1 MTDNFYIKIASL
13 IRSLSRT
20 WSPSRARPVL
30 PGLICLFFLWGCA
43 ITPGTPGNGIYH
55 TVKKGETLWRISKI
69 YGVDVKDLASA
80 NAIKS
85 PSDLEAGK
93 RIFIPAA
100 SAVKPSNKQTKNKK
114 ATAVIPAALESVT
127 DVEKEHLGGRVRFSR
142 EKFLWPVR
150 GSLSSHFGL
159 RDGVRHDGI
168 DIRVPEGTP
177 VKAADAGQVAYI
189 STNMRGYGNIIILK
203 HRDGFYTVYAHNK
216 NNLVNPGDTVNKGAV
231 IATAGATG
239 NAQAAQLHF
248 EVRQGRHTLDPLFY
262 LP

>member
-1 MTDNFYIKIASL
+1 M
-13 IRSLSRT
+13 
-20 WSPSRARPVL
+20 
-30 PGLICLFFLWGCA
+30 PGLICLLFLWGCA
-43 ITPGTPGNGIYH
+43 ITQGTQGGGIYH

-85 PSDLEAGK
+85 PSDIEAGK

-100 SAVKPSNKQTKNKK
+100 SPAKSSNKQTKNKK
-114 ATAVIPAALESVT
+114 ATAVIPVS
-127 DVEKEHLGGRVRFSR
+127 VEKEHLGGRVRLSR

-150 GSLSSHFGL
+150 GSLYSRFGL

-189 STNMRGYGNIIILK
+189 SANMRGYGNIIILR

-216 NNLVNPGDTVNKGAV
+216 NNLVNPGDTVDKGAV
-231 IATAGATG
+231 IAMAGATG
-239 NAQAAQLHF
+239 NAGAAQLHF

>member
-1 MTDNFYIKIASL
+1 MTDDRYIKTA
-13 IRSLSRT
+13 SRT
-20 WSPSRARPVL
+20 GLALS
-30 PGLICLFFLWGCA
+30 GLICLLFLLGCVA
-43 ITPGTPGNGIYH
+43 THGTHGNGIYH

-85 PSDLEAGK
+85 PSDLEAGR
-93 RIFIPAA
+93 RIFIPSA
-100 SAVKPSNKQTKNKK
+100 SAVKPFNKQTKNKR
-114 ATAVIPAALESVT
+114 ATTVIPVALESVT
-127 DVEKEHLGGRVRFSR
+127 DVEKKHLNNRVSLSR
-142 EKFLWPVR
+142 EKFLWPVT
-150 GSLSSHFGL
+150 GSISSRFGL

-189 STNMRGYGNIIILK
+189 SKNMRGYGNIIILK
-203 HRDGFYTVYAHNK
+203 HSDGFYTVYAHNR
-216 NNLVNPGDTVNKGAV
+216 NNLVNPGDMVDKGAV
-231 IATAGATG
+231 IAMAGRAG
-239 NAQAAQLHF
+239 NAGVAQLHF